1 MHSVGVL
8 VLCLRVID
16 CDMIDRLDL
25 PELTSIK
32 MGFDSFMF
40 KDDVSATLIMRSDFH
55 RVN

>member
-16 CDMIDRLDL
+16 CDMIDRQDL
-25 PELTSIK
+25 PELTSFK